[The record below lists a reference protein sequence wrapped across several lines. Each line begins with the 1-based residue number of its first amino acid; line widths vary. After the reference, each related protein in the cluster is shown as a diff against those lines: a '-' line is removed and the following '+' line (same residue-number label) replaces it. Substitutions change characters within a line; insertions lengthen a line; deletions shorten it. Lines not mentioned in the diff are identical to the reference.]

1 MFTNFASSSGYY
13 TDCYKC
19 IELAQFTQLK
29 PKFTAVEKRIA
40 TSKNE
45 CYGTTSLQ

>member
-1 MFTNFASSSGYY
+1 MFTNFGSSSGYY

-19 IELAQFTQLK
+19 IELAQLK
-29 PKFTAVEKRIA
+29 QKVTVVEKRIA

-45 CYGTTSLQ
+45 YFGTTSLE